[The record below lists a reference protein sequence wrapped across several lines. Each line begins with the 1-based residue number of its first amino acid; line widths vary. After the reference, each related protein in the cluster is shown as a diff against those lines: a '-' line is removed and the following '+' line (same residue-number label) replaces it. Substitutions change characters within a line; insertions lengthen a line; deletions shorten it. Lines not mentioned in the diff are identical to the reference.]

1 MFVVDYSAS
10 TKTCGIII
18 HKDFFI
24 LKQQRE
30 NNINGPMSPD
40 SWNSSFPS
48 GQCNHLLKPQSQ
60 TTTTSH
66 YRGPMWAGCRGQIT
80 GGTVRSV
87 WQSRQITSCS
97 QSGNTCDRRTCFT
110 ALERILE
117 FLLINPKSELWPFN
131 CATAS
136 SDLLLQC
143 SRYFATVCI
152 AEKLDHV
159 LNSAL
164 LIDIFHSIFSQCAL
178 W

>member
-10 TKTCGIII
+10 TKTCGRIIQ
-18 HKDFFI
+18 KDFFI

-30 NNINGPMSPD
+30 TNINGPMSPD
-40 SWNSSFPS
+40 SSQSSS
-48 GQCNHLLKPQSQ
+48 HLLKPQSQ

-66 YRGPMWAGCRGQIT
+66 YRGPMCAGCRGRIA

-97 QSGNTCDRRTCFT
+97 QSGNTCDRHSCFT
-110 ALERILE
+110 ALERLLE

-136 SDLLLQC
+136 SDLRLQC
-143 SRYFATVCI
+143 SRYFTTVCI

-159 LNSAL
+159 LNCAL
-164 LIDIFHSIFSQCAL
+164 LIDIFHSIFSQRAL